1 MTATRPVGVNTTFA
15 TSTSSTQSVVFAQ
28 QTDALRVVA
37 EGAGVHVAIGTNPT
51 ATVDNFYVSTF
62 DTEMISIGPVATNRV
77 VGITTGTKT
86 TLDFAE
92 GTASPFVVGDA
103 VSLTVSGASNFDF
116 EHKIV
121 SEVKT
126 SARVDGYHST
136 RIVVNHDSSAVTDVY
151 NENNWAQLR
160 GSFKV
165 ACKTES
171 GTGKVFIQQVQ
182 VS

>member
-1 MTATRPVGVNTTFA
+1 MSATKPVGVNTTFA
-15 TSTSSTQSVVFAQ
+15 TSATSTQSVVFAH
-28 QTDALRVVA
+28 QTDSLRVVA

-62 DTEMISIGPVATNRV
+62 DTEEISIGPVATNRI

-86 TLDFAE
+86 TLDFPE
-92 GTASPFVVGDA
+92 GQASPFVVGDA
-103 VSLTVSGASNFDF
+103 VSLTVTGVSAFDF

-121 SEVKT
+121 SEVKN
-126 SARVDGYHST
+126 SSGRDGYFSS
-136 RIVVNHDSSAVTDVY
+136 RIVVNHDSSSVTDVY

-165 ACKTES
+165 AVKTNS
-171 GTGKVFIQQVQ
+171 GTGTVFLQQVQ

>member
-1 MTATRPVGVNTTFA
+1 MSATKPVGVNTTF
-15 TSTSSTQSVVFAQ
+15 STSATSTQSVVFAQ
-28 QTDALRVVA
+28 QSDSLRIVA

-51 ATVDNFYVSTF
+51 ATVDDFYVSTF
-62 DTEMISIGPVATNRV
+62 DTEEISIGPVTSQRV

-86 TLDFAE
+86 TLDFPE
-92 GTASPFVVGDA
+92 GIASPFVVGDA
-103 VSLTVSGASNFDF
+103 VSLTVSGVSAFDF

-136 RIVVNHDSSAVTDVY
+136 RIVVNHDSSSVTDVY

-165 ACKTES
+165 AVKTNA
-171 GTGKVFIQQVQ
+171 GTGTVFLQQVQ

>member
-15 TSTSSTQSVVFAQ
+15 TSTTSEQSVVFAH

-51 ATVDNFYVSTF
+51 ATVDNYYVPTL
-62 DTEMISIGPVATNRV
+62 DAEAIAIGPVATNRV
-77 VGITTGTKT
+77 TGITVGTKT

-121 SEVKT
+121 SEVLT
-126 SARVDGYHST
+126 SSNVGGYYST
-136 RIVVNHDSSAVTDVY
+136 RIVVNHDSSSVTDVY

-165 ACKTES
+165 AVKTES
-171 GTGKVFIQQVQ
+171 GTGKVFLQQVQ

>member
-15 TSTSSTQSVVFAQ
+15 TSTSSAQSVVFAH
-28 QTDALRVVA
+28 QTDALRIVA

-51 ATVDNFYVSTF
+51 ATVDDYYIPIL
-62 DTEMISIGPVATNRV
+62 DAEQLAIGPVATNRIT
-77 VGITTGTKT
+77 GITTGTKT

-92 GTASPFVVGDA
+92 GTASPFVIGDA
-103 VSLTVSGASNFDF
+103 VSLTVSGVSAFDF

-121 SEVKT
+121 SEVKG
-126 SARVDGYHST
+126 SSGVDGFFST
-136 RIVVNHDSSAVTDVY
+136 RIVVDYNSSSVTAVYDQ
-151 NENNWAQLR
+151 NNWAQLR
-160 GSFKV
+160 ESFKV
-165 ACKTES
+165 AVKTES

>member
-1 MTATRPVGVNTTFA
+1 MAATRPVGVNTTFA
-15 TSTSSTQSVVFAQ
+15 TSTSSTQSVVFAHQ
-28 QTDALRVVA
+28 SDALRVVA

-51 ATVDNFYVSTF
+51 ATVDNYYVPTL
-62 DTEMISIGPVATNRV
+62 DAEAISIGPVATNRV
-77 VGITTGTKT
+77 TGITVGAKT

-121 SEVKT
+121 SEVLT
-126 SARVDGYHST
+126 SSNVGGYYST
-136 RIVVNHDSSAVTDVY
+136 RIVVNHDSSSVTDVY

-165 ACKTES
+165 AVKTES
-171 GTGKVFIQQVQ
+171 GTGKVFLQQVQ

>member
-15 TSTSSTQSVVFAQ
+15 TSTSSTQSVVFAH

-51 ATVDNFYVSTF
+51 ATVDNYYVSTF
-62 DTEMISIGPVATNRV
+62 DTEQIAIGPVATNRV
-77 VGITTGTKT
+77 TGITVGTKT

-92 GTASPFVVGDA
+92 GTESPFVVGDA

-126 SARVDGYHST
+126 SSGRDGFFRS
-136 RIVVNHDSSAVTDVY
+136 RIVVNHDSSGVTDVY

-160 GSFKV
+160 GSFIV

-171 GTGKVFIQQVQ
+171 GTGKVFLQQVQ

>member
-15 TSTSSTQSVVFAQ
+15 TSTSSAQSVVFAH
-28 QTDALRVVA
+28 QTDALRIVA

-51 ATVDNFYVSTF
+51 ATVDDYYIPIL
-62 DTEMISIGPVATNRV
+62 DAEQLAIGPVATNRIT
-77 VGITTGTKT
+77 GITTGTKT

-92 GTASPFVVGDA
+92 GTASPFVIGDA

-126 SARVDGYHST
+126 SSGRDGYFSS
-136 RIVVNHDSSAVTDVY
+136 RIVVDHDSSSVTDVY
-151 NENNWAQLR
+151 DQNNWAQLR

-165 ACKTES
+165 AVKTNS
-171 GTGKVFIQQVQ
+171 GTGTVFIQQVQ